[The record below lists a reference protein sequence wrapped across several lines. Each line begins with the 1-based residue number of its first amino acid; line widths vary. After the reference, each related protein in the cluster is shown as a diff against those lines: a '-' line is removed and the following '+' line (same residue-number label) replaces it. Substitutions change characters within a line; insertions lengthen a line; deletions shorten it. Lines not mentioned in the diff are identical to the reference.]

1 MKIGLRPREQQLG
14 QKEMETEE
22 LSMFQFSTWAG
33 KVNRK
38 KEVLNICH
46 FLCNL
51 IANLY
56 NSKNQKVL
64 S

>member
-1 MKIGLRPREQQLG
+1 
-14 QKEMETEE
+14 METEE

-38 KEVLNICH
+38 KEVLDICNS
-46 FLCNL
+46 LCNL

>member
-14 QKEMETEE
+14 QKENEE

-38 KEVLNICH
+38 KEVLNICN
-46 FLCNL
+46 FVCNL

>member
-1 MKIGLRPREQQLG
+1 
-14 QKEMETEE
+14 METEE
-22 LSMFQFSTWAG
+22 LCMFQFSTWAG

-38 KEVLNICH
+38 KEVLNICNS
-46 FLCNL
+46 LCNL